1 MKKLLLYLMAL
12 LAFGSIPVNSFAE
25 DYYFKSNA
33 DPTNQISI
41 NNNSPQEKVLSNAKD
56 GVYFQIWAGENGSIE
71 HDTYWSVSVQDPQVN
86 VKYQLTKDDN
96 KPKVNPFGWWDKK
109 VRIEVENGVFYVTF
123 VQSVGS
129 REAYFKKGSG
139 DFAIWFWRE
148 SQTKVEYANNMG
160 FTWNSSPK
168 LNVENDLKNL
178 WGSVVNINGEDYYK
192 VYLPEDTDQII
203 LNWGGGTKDFD
214 FDYVW
219 DSNGKT
225 NVSVEDLLRGGDTP
239 DPAPDNLY
247 FYINSDNPEL
257 RGPDV
262 FTKNGNVY
270 TYTVDATGNNNI
282 EGMII
287 DAARN
292 DDLSTLHSFANAY
305 YPVGK
310 DGTINSS
317 ETWSSVA
324 KGDATNEHLYTFERG
339 KKYTITLTYNNGSFT
354 GKVEAENADPEL
366 YFYLS
371 NATSSSKFSQEGTE
385 YTYTIDATNFDVFGV
400 IVDRNAKSWD
410 EAHSANAYFANGKD
424 HDIEVSG
431 PETWSTIT
439 KWTPVWQDGCY
450 KFAKGKK
457 YIITLTYANGSFTGK
472 VEVEGETP
480 DPTPNYS
487 DIEVWYKA
495 DTTSTENE
503 AWKAVKLGNLNSDGT
518 LIKTI
523 KLGNNA
529 GFNFWFDGSS
539 KEYRSFTYNG
549 NGAFNIDV
557 NTLVNCVD
565 SQNGE
570 SYVALNEYNTSKDKD
585 KSYEVVIDYVNKTIQ
600 INGEV
605 SGPDPVQHEIVTG
618 PKTIYIQVPGDSQN
632 YCHIW
637 LKGDNDFE
645 LNKDPY
651 NYTWGCDEVN
661 LKSDDCR
668 IDHTIVS
675 IDGKQYYAVKVP
687 SNTTTLEFRKSDNN
701 NVTLTEK
708 LFSNVIDWN
717 SKDKWEFGRLL
728 TPNGYKAYFN
738 HSATAANNGA
748 VTGWN
753 SSNADGTAFA
763 EVNGQW
769 VANHNS
775 SAIDFGQH
783 YFIVK
788 VSNGTYTEYFGL
800 GSKGD
805 EVESGKAVKLTKY
818 ASGSLHDHV
827 MKIKNAKSG
836 SKYYASFNYDTQEI
850 TLKEYKEVPSS
861 YYHLLIQ
868 FYDEATGEFEEK
880 PSVDIPVVNGQG
892 SEVVELGNRK
902 FVFGY
907 QDFTDGDDGTIKW
920 YRMNQLS
927 QTYPVNS
934 GKGVIVYATTSL
946 TDYSAQPAKKRWL
959 ANVSNAGENDKFTV
973 VFNNTSSS
981 NPEIKFIPDFT
992 GIRVHYGKG
1001 ENIKSSQIDSGGG
1014 YMFTYKTGDKE
1025 TDMQLW
1031 FELPNGGKRAFGSSE
1046 GKSLNLKEE
1055 FMEGMAYGYPLDG
1068 EWLVVDDSTPLQA
1081 KTVSGL
1087 SANTFYNVYVS
1098 YSDKSICFEEV
1109 PELLYLQGTFGGKSI
1124 NTNLD
1129 EWQLTSDLETEKDW
1143 YIKRNVT
1150 LQPNDHIQI
1159 VTSEGIFWD
1168 PGTES
1173 NHYYIDDLSN
1183 NQYDWRLYEHNN
1195 KHYMFSNA
1203 SQKVDILV
1211 YWPKDPTDENY
1222 RKIVIRKAADVTLVE
1237 PDKSSMTLYYG
1248 NNYKYV
1254 HTTDGATYSGNGDW
1268 VTIDNGYDYRGSIK
1282 ENDGL
1287 ALGYDNF
1294 YFSTVDQN
1302 GIQKFWIVDE
1312 SKYPYV
1318 KEEGI
1323 VTDTPYVL
1331 KEVSEEAATSSNN
1344 YTRMAVNA
1352 GLVNTRYDV
1361 TFNWSNYTVTVTANQ
1376 LWMEQP
1382 NQMYLYCLASVT
1394 SDKDGNVIIKDKKE
1408 DGKDMIEDLRR
1419 NYTGEYDADGYPI
1432 YTEATPAEVLAKVK
1446 AAMAN
1451 NSDKVFVYDRTE
1463 DGVYEHIFS
1472 GDNDL
1477 DLPNG
1482 TYFCIVGRSGQVY
1495 NIATDDNT
1503 SYELNKDWLDSE
1515 DASYRMQ
1522 LTRNFAQKPAV
1533 VTIGDLANKDAFSRI
1548 RANFTG
1554 STTVD
1559 PTDENSDKDVFNT
1572 YTFTLE
1578 LKQEAPVK
1586 FVLKGTDG
1594 SEIEVANIPESENY
1608 ANNGEGLN
1616 KNVTYTVQA
1625 VYEDSSNNK
1634 WYKLPTAN
1642 NGNIADGKE
1651 DYLTLWNKD
1660 ETGYADLSVTT
1671 DALKDYSDIS
1681 ISWNNGRPLMTIR
1694 PQTVAT
1700 TVKVFFIDR
1709 AGWDDV
1715 CVYNYSDYGLSYTN
1729 NIWTTSESARNAD
1742 WPGEHMKR
1750 TMRSAI
1756 LDGVSMDEGT
1766 KVFEFNLKAQLNADG
1781 SYVFPKVIFNDGKKE
1796 GARQT
1801 KNLYLVDGGIYTN
1814 EGKDKY
1820 VDENGK
1826 EHKYVKYPAT
1836 DYLPRMWFNYM
1847 NDLNDQ
1853 SVDRWN
1859 GTDYSTIYVD
1869 VPEFYTWATD
1879 GKSDH
1884 QVSVDIL
1891 YRKDNADFHA
1901 TGIPG
1906 KHFLYP
1912 VEISG
1917 KKMLRV
1923 ALASDVLPNKA
1934 ILKELSFFPQRVK
1947 GGKEDGDHWYINTV
1961 GKGGDQ
1967 FLDEEGKNITKN
1979 DKDLQ
1984 SVAHNGD
1991 KEPSLKSSSTDIKES
2006 TLSICDHDGNK
2017 LESAASDSYHGNHF
2031 WCQGSLCS
2039 LNFVDVDYR
2048 DGNVYRRA
2056 IDENGNAQDPIVALS
2071 TLIKPDA
2078 IYLAT
2083 DANNENSV
2091 RALQYAVNSGLE
2103 AGNDQLVSGKIL
2115 YRLTTMDTE
2124 DPEKLIYYV
2133 DGLRSQ
2139 AQFSLIARNG
2149 NTFTDF
2155 SCQENTVL
2163 RNGDVNHYLYGGKGI
2178 YSIRPVTGA
2187 TSYNLVITWTENEVV
2202 VRANKN
2208 SADFKYGIMEG
2219 NKLVVS
2225 TRGAV
2230 ALPSHSDDCPLD
2242 GEMSGHLVPIYLEYA
2257 PGYDNYDND
2266 ATRLNKL
2273 QVKAVRNT
2281 EYDKYFPEGGRNKQI
2296 EIMKY
2301 QDGSIF
2307 KIEEPSVRVSEDGK
2321 TPAQRGRAV
2330 MYVKGYTAGLT
2341 SIHIEQTAVDE
2352 GFHRT
2357 QIDIPIRIYPS
2368 LQGIGLYVNNQ
2379 EVTLNKNTKSYEVKI
2394 ANEEFIVDGKNF
2406 RNKLYFAPTSAEYK
2420 IDGESVL
2427 EIYWAENKNGNQSR
2441 KRANTGLKTVN
2452 YGEGVFI
2459 PEGSDTNPFDKA
2471 DSEGENLTLSRYHIN
2486 NSPAVNLENGE
2497 SKSIYLQV
2505 KQNGIDSPV
2514 YALNVNRDGG
2524 ITTDVKE
2531 IFDVNEVMEA
2541 DAVYYNLNGVKM
2553 NAERLEPGIYIRVQ
2567 GNKSEK
2573 IFIR

>member
-12 LAFGSIPVNSFAE
+12 LAFGSIPVNCFAAGTP
-25 DYYFKSNA
+25 S
-33 DPTNQISI
+33 SI
-41 NNNSPQEKVLSNAKD
+41 MKTIYVEKPANTQT
-56 GVYFQIWAGENGSIE
+56 VYFWFYRDANES
-71 HDTYWSVSVQDPQVN
+71 W
-86 VKYQLTKDDN
+86 
-96 KPKVNPFGWWDKK
+96 NPNDLNSGYGW
-109 VRIEVENGVFYVTF
+109 GV
-123 VQSVGS
+123 
-129 REAYFKKGSG
+129 
-139 DFAIWFWRE
+139 
-148 SQTKVEYANNMG
+148 
-160 FTWNSSPK
+160 SPK
-168 LNVENDLKNL
+168 LPTSGEINDKYLKV
-178 WGSVVNINGEDYYK
+178 SIIDVNSKQFYK
-192 VYLPEDTDQII
+192 IQIPDDTDGFI
-203 LNWGGGTKDFD
+203 LNKNNTEYKFTGNDIQ
-214 FDYVW
+214 
-219 DSNGKT
+219 SNCYYLYNNDGWVKQ
-225 NVSVEDLLRGGDTP
+225 D
-239 DPAPDNLY
+239 LY
-247 FYINSDNPEL
+247 FYVS
-257 RGPDV
+257 
-262 FTKNGNVY
+262 
-270 TYTVDATGNNNI
+270 
-282 EGMII
+282 
-287 DAARN
+287 
-292 DDLSTLHSFANAY
+292 
-305 YPVGK
+305 
-310 DGTINSS
+310 
-317 ETWSSVA
+317 
-324 KGDATNEHLYTFERG
+324 
-339 KKYTITLTYNNGSFT
+339 NGSST
-354 GKVEAENADPEL
+354 
-366 YFYLS
+366 
-371 NATSSSKFSQEGTE
+371 KFIQDGSE
-385 YTYTIDATNFDVFGV
+385 YTYTIDATNDDVWGV
-400 IVDRNAKSWD
+400 IVDRSVSNWD
-410 EAHSANAYFANGKD
+410 DAENNANAYFANSKYG
-424 HDIEVSG
+424 DIEVSG
-431 PETWSTIT
+431 PETWSTIA
-439 KWTPVWQDGCY
+439 KWSPKWSNGRY
-450 KFAKGKK
+450 KFAKGKKYTITLTYANGSFTGNVVVVSSTTYSAPDNLYFFSKPIDTSVGVSIAFIKNGNVYTCTVDASDKNLIGSIVDGDRDSWDTIRNYHKAFYPVGKNGNTINSSETWSSIAKGSPTDDCLYTFAYGKK

-1312 SKYPYV
+1312 SKNPYV

-1451 NSDKVFVYDRTE
+1451 NSDKVFVYDRTK

-1503 SYELNKDWLDSE
+1503 SYELNKDWLESE

-1533 VTIGDLANKDAFSRI
+1533 VTIDDLANKDAFSRI

-1625 VYEDSSNNK
+1625 VYEDSSKNK

-1660 ETGYADLSVTT
+1660 EAGYANLSVTT

-1709 AGWDDV
+1709 AGWDNV
-1715 CVYNYSDYGLSYTN
+1715 SVYNYSDYGLSYTN
-1729 NIWTTSESARNAD
+1729 NTWTTSESARNED
-1742 WPGEHMKR
+1742 WPGEPMKR

-1756 LDGVSMDEGT
+1756 IDGVSMDEGT

-1781 SYVFPKVIFNDGKKE
+1781 SYVFPKLIFNDGKKE

-1826 EHKYVKYPAT
+1826 EHEYVKYPAT

-1934 ILKELSFFPQRVK
+1934 ILKELSFFPQKVK
-1947 GGKEDGDHWYINTV
+1947 AGDVADNVKDWLLNTV

-1967 FLDEEGKNITKN
+1967 FLDEGGENIKKN

-1984 SVAHNGD
+1984 SVAHNSV
-1991 KEPSLKSSSTDIKES
+1991 KEPSLNSSSTDIKES

-2056 IDENGNAQDPIVALS
+2056 LDENGNAQDPIVALS

-2230 ALPSHSDDCPLD
+2230 ALPSHSDDCPHD
-2242 GEMSGHLVPIYLEYA
+2242 GEMSGYLVPIYLEYA

-2307 KIEEPSVRVSEDGK
+2307 KIEEPSVRASEDGK

-2368 LQGIGLYVNNQ
+2368 LQGIGFQVNGHAIKPSDDGNF
-2379 EVTLNKNTKSYEVKI
+2379 YEVAI
-2394 ANEEFIVDGKNF
+2394 ADLNYEDGKAEF
-2406 RNKLYFAPTSAEYK
+2406 RDRLHFGPTTAEYK
-2420 IDGESVL
+2420 IGDESVL
-2427 EIYWAENKNGNQSR
+2427 EIYWAEQPLKESAR
-2441 KRANTGLKTVN
+2441 RRANSVVNTVN
-2452 YGEGVFI
+2452 YGQGVFI
-2459 PEGSDTNPFDKA
+2459 PEGSATNPFEKA
-2471 DSEGENLTLSRYHIN
+2471 DTQGSNLELSRYSIN
-2486 NSPAVNLENGE
+2486 NAPTVNVGNEE
-2497 SKSIYLQV
+2497 SKNFYVQV

-2514 YALNVNRDGG
+2514 YALSVNRNKD
-2524 ITTDVKE
+2524 IATDVKE
-2531 IFDVNEVMEA
+2531 VFDVNEVMEA